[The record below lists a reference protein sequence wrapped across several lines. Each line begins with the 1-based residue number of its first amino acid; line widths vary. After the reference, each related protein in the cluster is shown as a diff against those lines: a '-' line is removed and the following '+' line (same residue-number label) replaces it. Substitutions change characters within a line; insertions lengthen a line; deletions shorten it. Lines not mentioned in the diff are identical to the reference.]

1 MFIAAQ
7 FLAALFAL
15 MALGFLI
22 TGSFLDYRLRWRKR
36 KDAPRYFSH
45 MVGMYFCASAL
56 CAVWALSYIQG

>member
-1 MFIAAQ
+1 
-7 FLAALFAL
+7 